1 MLTLNSRFTNFS
13 KRPNAVVTAADLD
26 LLKNIISTDLVNFRG
41 NISYGFTEGIATKIV
56 SRIKVLKDAKI
67 CVVNDTSFHMTLK
80 LIEAGYD
87 PANIYIAVGKWKVA
101 GKRIVPDKNDSTLKI
116 LKRHAEASFAETL
129 NIISLEDMFN
139 LKFNLIIANPP
150 YGKIGAQITETITKS
165 AEFDEFINLLPIKD
179 MPSAGLEACSHI
191 DMPETIVC
199 APHSFSDADILT
211 HILRITKT
219 PNKIYSTFEELCADS
234 YFIDK
239 PMVKFMRANVLAK
252 HYAIDDIKMWTSTV
266 DVTRSFIYQLLRTQS
281 QHTCG
286 MDQLDSAT
294 VANAYNFDDNVV
306 TEKTSVYKN
315 TICTVAGNSNY
326 KTFIFN
332 TPEEKHNFVAF
343 YKTNR
348 NFINRMIANQF
359 ITIRNDAACFPKV
372 DWTRDDWTI
381 EKILKTVAGYTDE
394 EVQAV
399 LDTMDKDY
407 AVKDDASIERL
418 FGEYLKV

>member
-26 LLKNIISTDLVNFRG
+26 ALKTIISTDLVNFRG

-56 SRIKVLKDAKI
+56 SRIKVSKDAKI

-87 PANIYIAVGKWKVA
+87 LANIYIVVGKWKVA

-116 LKRHAEASFAETL
+116 LKRHAEASFVEKL

-150 YGKIGAQITETITKS
+150 YGRTGAQITETITKS
-165 AEFDEFINLLPIKD
+165 VEFDEFINLLPIKD
-179 MPSAGLEACSHI
+179 MPSAGLAACSHI

-219 PNKIYSTFEELCADS
+219 PNATYKTFEELCTDS
-234 YFIDK
+234 YFVDK
-239 PMVKFMRANVLAK
+239 PMVKFMKANVLAS
-252 HYAIDDIKMWTSTV
+252 HYAIDTISTFKKGL
-266 DVTRSFIYQLLRTQS
+266 DVTRTFVFHHFDTGSA
-281 QHTCG
+281 HTCG
-286 MDQLDSAT
+286 LPRVDS
-294 VANAYNFDDNVV
+294 NIPKNRYNFKDTD
-306 TEKTSVYKN
+306 ESVEGRLHGVDKSL
-315 TICTVAGNSNY
+315 VFNS
-326 KTFIFN
+326 T
-332 TPEEKHNFVAF
+332 EEKQNFVKFVFA
-343 YKTNR
+343 NR

-359 ITIRNDAACFPKV
+359 IAVRNDAACFPKV
-372 DWTRDDWTI
+372 DWTKDDWTI
-381 EKILKTVAGYTDE
+381 EKILKVVANYSDE

-407 AVKDDASIERL
+407 AIKDDASIERL
-418 FGEYLKV
+418 FGEYLK